1 MRRIA
6 LGTIF
11 IWLFAVVIASAG
23 VSVDYDKAVDFAKY
37 KTFAF
42 KEGTPA
48 ANPLNEDRVHKAVTA
63 QLIQKGL
70 KEVEGEADCYVYT
83 HTSGKGAQSVSVDH
97 FGYGG
102 YPGWGGWGGG
112 YGTTSVNVS
121 NYIEGTLIV
130 DIVDGG
136 TKQLAWRGLGTKSF
150 FPDDKPEQVEKA
162 LNKVT
167 SQMFAK
173 FPPQPKKK

>member
-6 LGTIF
+6 LGTVLVWI
-11 IWLFAVVIASAG
+11 LAVATANAG
-23 VSVDYDKAVDFAKY
+23 VTVDYDKAVDFSKY
-37 KTFAF
+37 KTYAW

-48 ANPLNEDRVHKAVTA
+48 ANPLHEDRVHKAVAA
-63 QLIQKGL
+63 QLAAKGL
-70 KEVEGEADCYVYT
+70 TEAQGEADCYVYT
-83 HTSGKGAQSVSVDH
+83 HVKSTAEQSVSIDH

-102 YPGWGGWGGG
+102 YYGWGGWGGG

-136 TKQLAWRGLGTKSF
+136 TKQLAWRGLGTKTF
-150 FPDDKPEQVEKA
+150 YPDSKPEKVEQGI
-162 LNKVT
+162 NKVT
-167 SQMFAK
+167 TQMFK
-173 FPPQPKKK
+173 SFPPKPKKK